1 MDKRV
6 GKKEGKKKKEK
17 IWRKSVRSEVHVRGF
32 RERSRVRT
40 SGCDG
45 AC

>member
-1 MDKRV
+1 MEEKRTM
-6 GKKEGKKKKEK
+6 
-17 IWRKSVRSEVHVRGF
+17 EVHVRGF